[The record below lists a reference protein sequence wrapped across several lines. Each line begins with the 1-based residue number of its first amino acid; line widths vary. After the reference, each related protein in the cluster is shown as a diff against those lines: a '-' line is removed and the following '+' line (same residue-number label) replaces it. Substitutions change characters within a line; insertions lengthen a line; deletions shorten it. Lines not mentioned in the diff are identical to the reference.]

1 MGLDYLESQFPDRG
15 EATSCT
21 LHDMRDAVLR
31 ADGITRDLLQFS
43 KASEFDRQPAQLHD
57 VLKRSLSLIHVEL
70 KKSQI
75 QVVQHSADDLPLVSI
90 DTRKIQQ
97 VLINLMI
104 NSIQAMGSS
113 GELTLTTATGICSEL
128 FPPDFMHAIPFKP
141 DESVVTL
148 TLRDDGP
155 GIAEYD
161 LPQIFDP
168 FFTTKGGKGGNG
180 LGLSVVK
187 KIIDLHGA
195 SIHFRN
201 LPGRGLEVLLAFHSI
216 PQTGVL
222 EPAIAL
228 TPPNTS

>member
-1 MGLDYLESQFPDRG
+1 
-15 EATSCT
+15 
-21 LHDMRDAVLR
+21 
-31 ADGITRDLLQFS
+31 
-43 KASEFDRQPAQLHD
+43 
-57 VLKRSLSLIHVEL
+57 
-70 KKSQI
+70 
-75 QVVQHSADDLPLVSI
+75 
-90 DTRKIQQ
+90 
-97 VLINLMI
+97 
-104 NSIQAMGSS
+104 
-113 GELTLTTATGICSEL
+113 
-128 FPPDFMHAIPFKP
+128 MHAIPFKP

-155 GIAEYD
+155 GIAKYD

-201 LPGRGLEVLLAFHSI
+201 LPGRGLEVLLTFHSI
-216 PQTGVL
+216 PKTGVL

-228 TPPNTS
+228 TPPNTI